1 MMRKPTY
8 MLTDVQARVRELGRK
23 AFTSTAID
31 TAQDELGMTV
41 EEVINFICSRTD
53 TLCYKTMKSQKL
65 AGAYMD
71 VYHWLCPNSTQM
83 AYIKVSLHPDSKV
96 IISFKEL

>member
-65 AGAYMD
+65 AGAIWMYISGSAQT
-71 VYHWLCPNSTQM
+71 VLKWPISKFLYTQT
-83 AYIKVSLHPDSKV
+83 AK
-96 IISFKEL
+96 